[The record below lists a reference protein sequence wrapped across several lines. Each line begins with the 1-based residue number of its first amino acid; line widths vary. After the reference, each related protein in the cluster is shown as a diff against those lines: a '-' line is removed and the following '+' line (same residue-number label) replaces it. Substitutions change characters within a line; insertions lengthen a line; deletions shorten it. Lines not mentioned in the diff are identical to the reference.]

1 MSPCQCNEGPAA
13 SAAAFKPHR
22 HDPHRAGATRHSG
35 SRCTGRNRLAD
46 ASQTRDALKAS
57 DGKWPSR
64 SVLTEPPAT
73 QEKKTTL
80 AAVPQ
85 LFSVHRA
92 LGGPSPLPPGCSAPP
107 NSFRFIG
114 ALGGTFSATPEKTG
128 PPIALLAGPPHSR
141 NGFARAAL
149 AAAASHHEAG
159 GAPRSFP
166 RYSLACHSSR
176 RTN

>member
-22 HDPHRAGATRHSG
+22 HDPHRAGATR
-35 SRCTGRNRLAD
+35 RNRLAD

-73 QEKKTTL
+73 QEKKL

-92 LGGPSPLPPGCSAPP
+92 LGGPSPLPPGCSAPS
-107 NSFRFIG
+107 SFRFIG

-128 PPIALLAGPPHSR
+128 TPSHCWPGHRIPAMALPALRSQRLLLTTRLGVLLGHSP
-141 NGFARAAL
+141 ATASL
-149 AAAASHHEAG
+149 VTAAAAQTEQQH
-159 GAPRSFP
+159 
-166 RYSLACHSSR
+166 
-176 RTN
+176 